1 MRLQHNNEAYHGNE
15 AFSHA
20 FLTIIIQNICK
31 MNPIFL
37 MQPLFKNL
45 LHAFSSYFMK
55 RGKIFIFS
63 EVFYILRG
71 KKFDLISAVSKNYVA
86 GLFNAQVCVT
96 VNASD
101 GSEPSWLES

>member
-1 MRLQHNNEAYHGNE
+1 
-15 AFSHA
+15 
-20 FLTIIIQNICK
+20 